1 MTFHALLF
9 LSTLVV
15 SAAALLFSWWRFE
28 PDRPVTLVF
37 VLHRVGAWARTAASL
52 HVPVLVCLGTWLVW
66 FPILSGDDS
75 TLHLDVLPAAGLA
88 TLAALLLA
96 TGTSDV
102 QRYVSARLT
111 PVFRGRRLPPRM
123 VAAGYRLP
131 TVPTDSAG
139 PLLIAGEIHPDRVYY
154 ASGEYRTVPVR
165 EARYSAA
172 PAWLVLNQIALA
184 TGSLIY
190 GSTGSGKTAFLI
202 RSAVFDLFNHPTRPG
217 GLVMDSKATLA
228 KPLRDV
234 MDDFGRG
241 ADVFSVGPDSPVR
254 WNPLHI
260 PAASA
265 ARIADMLM
273 SAKENMNGAQFT
285 AEHRWI
291 PDGAAALAEGAI
303 GILRM
308 CLPDSYVTPVHVRW
322 FLTRLTAACQ
332 GEDKSADVV
341 SAQVLALFGGKE
353 PVGADAAWYKHF
365 LNLLVLKFA
374 EDEKF
379 RAIYVNELLGL
390 LVRLTDPAV
399 SDKFNSPLADLDM
412 PSWEE
417 ATERGLVC
425 VLDCN
430 AKDQPGL
437 AVLLGTLLKL
447 GYEDCMVA
455 RPKLTERGVIT
466 SDRAMVLCIDEYQEF
481 ASLSDCEYVAVCR
494 QSKSL
499 TVFATQGPASIE
511 ERLGEDKARVLTQ
524 SLRNKFIF
532 NCEEADKVA
541 ELIGQEEVLDINR
554 TVNESQQDAAMTL
567 AGRLAGHSSVSETLS
582 EQRRREFT
590 VKPEAIR
597 ALALGECLFRGHDGE
612 RAIPVQR
619 VFPRP
624 FFDAHVRHADG
635 RFALQIMG
643 GGYVHP

>member
-1 MTFHALLF
+1 MTSHALLF
-9 LSTLVV
+9 FSALAV
-15 SAAALLFSWWRFE
+15 SATALLFSWWRFE
-28 PDRPVTLVF
+28 PDRPLTLVF
-37 VLHRVGAWARTAASL
+37 VLHRVGAWARTAAGL
-52 HVPVLVCLGTWLVW
+52 HVPVLVCLGTFLVW

-75 TLHLDVLPAAGLA
+75 ALHLDVLPAVGLA
-88 TLAALLLA
+88 ALAALLVA
-96 TGTSDV
+96 TGTFDV
-102 QRYVSARLT
+102 LRYVSARLA
-111 PVFRGRRLPPRM
+111 PAFRNRCLPPRL
-123 VAAGYRLP
+123 VASGYRLP
-131 TVPTDSAG
+131 AVPTDSGG
-139 PLLIAGEIHPDRVYY
+139 PLLIAGEIHPDYVYY
-154 ASGEYRTVPVR
+154 ASGEYRPIPVR
-165 EARYSAA
+165 AARYSPA
-172 PAWLVLNQIALA
+172 PAWLVLNQTALA
-184 TGSLIY
+184 TGSLVY

-202 RSAVFDLFNHPTRPG
+202 LSAVFNLFDHPTRPG
-217 GLVMDSKATLA
+217 GLVMDSKASLV
-228 KPLRDV
+228 KPLRDA
-234 MDDFGRG
+234 MDNFGRG
-241 ADVFSVGPDSPVR
+241 ADLFSVGPYSPVR
-254 WNPLHI
+254 WNPIHV

-265 ARIADMLM
+265 ARIAALLL
-273 SAKENMNGAQFT
+273 SAKENMNGAPFT
-285 AEHRWI
+285 AEHKWI
-291 PDGAAALAEGAI
+291 RDGAAGLAEGAI

-322 FLTRLTAACQ
+322 FLTRLTVACQ
-332 GEDKSADVV
+332 GEDKSAEVV
-341 SAQVLALFGGKE
+341 AAQVLSLFGGKK
-353 PVGADAAWYKHF
+353 PVGADAAWYEHF
-365 LNLLVLKFA
+365 CELLVFRFA

-399 SDKFNSPLADLDM
+399 SDKFNAPLADLDM

-447 GYEDCMVA
+447 GYENCMIA
-455 RPKLTERGVIT
+455 RPVLSDRGVIT
-466 SDRAMVLCIDEYQEF
+466 SERAMVLCIDEYQEF

-499 TVFATQGPASIE
+499 TIFATQGPASIE
-511 ERLGEDKARVLTQ
+511 ERLGEEKATVLTQ

-541 ELIGQEEVLDINR
+541 EILGQEEVLDINR

-567 AGRLAGHSSVSETLS
+567 SGRMAGQSSVSETLS
-582 EQRRREFT
+582 EQRRREFI

-619 VFPRP
+619 FFPRP